1 MEEKI
6 VKEKNLD
13 DYIKIAKTDIFVYI
27 IMLILISLI
36 LLFISYK
43 VNWFYLMIFCIAFPF
58 TIINR
63 ILTYRN
69 LKNIKNYLI
78 ENSLLD
84 KIGKIVFW
92 NEKNYFLTDNYII
105 TSEYNVTRLYKYDD
119 ILKISKR
126 KNTVLNLKNSY
137 YEEYLII
144 TFKDKEQIELL
155 VYTTALVD
163 EEFKD
168 ITEFLLNKN
177 KNILFSK

>member
-1 MEEKI
+1 M
-6 VKEKNLD
+6 KNKTVD
-13 DYIKIAKTDIFVYI
+13 EYVNIAKTDILVYI
-27 IMLILISLI
+27 IMLTLITFI

-58 TIINR
+58 TIINK

-69 LKNIKNYLI
+69 LKNIKKYLT

-84 KIGKIVFW
+84 KIGKIFFW

-105 TSEYNVTRLYKYDD
+105 TSEYNITSLYKYDN

-126 KNTVLNLKNSY
+126 KNTVLNSKHSY

-177 KNILFSK
+177 KNIIFSK

>member
-1 MEEKI
+1 M
-6 VKEKNLD
+6 KNKTID
-13 DYIKIAKTDIFVYI
+13 EYVNIAKTDIIVYF

-43 VNWFYLMIFCIAFPF
+43 INWFYLMIFCIAFPF
-58 TIINR
+58 PIINR
-63 ILTYRN
+63 VLTYRN

-78 ENSLLD
+78 KNSLLD

-119 ILKISKR
+119 ILKISKSN
-126 KNTVLNLKNSY
+126 NTVLNSKNSY

-177 KNILFSK
+177 KNIILSK